1 MLDFFSILKS
11 YNRQQASTYA
21 DLIGS
26 TTREEQI
33 KRQLTE
39 QELQDYM
46 IIKESNQQRLFNISG
61 NNRPTDSK
69 LDKTKQMMISG
80 IGQVTQM
87 M

>member
-26 TTREEQI
+26 TTKEEQI

-61 NNRPTDSK
+61 NNRHTDSN